1 MTHPHYARPH
11 SLGVLSRP
19 RRCGGPGRQIYMADD
34 FKQIIQG
41 LLPGG
46 LMKARIAIPV
56 HNACG
61 DLVAYAGR
69 WIGEAPEGERKYKL
83 PMGIVKTAVL
93 FNLNRAKEPT
103 RGKGELIVTEGYFTV
118 FKLFQYGVENAV
130 ALMGAHLSE
139 QQKELLVETLGPQ
152 GRVVL
157 LFDNDEAGQA
167 GSAKAAEEL
176 INQLFVKVVKLPERV
191 AQPDELTD
199 EELQRIVAG

>member
-1 MTHPHYARPH
+1 MLFPFTTRVATWWLMPGAG
-11 SLGVLSRP
+11 SV
-19 RRCGGPGRQIYMADD
+19 RRQR
-34 FKQIIQG
+34 
-41 LLPGG
+41 
-46 LMKARIAIPV
+46 
-56 HNACG
+56 
-61 DLVAYAGR
+61 
-69 WIGEAPEGERKYKL
+69 GERKYKL
-83 PMGIVKTAVL
+83 PVGFVKTAVL
-93 FNLNRAKEPT
+93 LNLNRAKEPA

-130 ALMGAHLSE
+130 ALMGSHLSE

-157 LFDNDEAGQA
+157 LFDNDDAGQA